1 MWFAFKIE
9 IILLPLVLAIVG
21 IVKLGVFII
30 VRLFKFSL
38 WLLELILKCI
48 FNSTPYMV
56 SGIRWIWIQGKKG
69 LRCCLRR
76 NN

>member
-30 VRLFKFSL
+30 VKLFKFSL
-38 WLLELILKCI
+38 WLLDLVLKGIIKCM
-48 FNSTPYMV
+48 PYMV
-56 SGIRWIWIQGKKG
+56 IGIRWIWTQGKKG